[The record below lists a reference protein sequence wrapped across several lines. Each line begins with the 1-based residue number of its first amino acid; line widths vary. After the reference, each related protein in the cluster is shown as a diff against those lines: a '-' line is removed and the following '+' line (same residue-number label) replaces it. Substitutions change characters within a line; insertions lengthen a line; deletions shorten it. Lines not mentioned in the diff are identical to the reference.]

1 MIIMKNRFTLVLA
14 ALLVAG
20 AASSSFA
27 EVHFKD
33 LTFEAAKKQAL
44 KEKKK
49 VMIDFYTDWCGW
61 CKVLDRK
68 TYSDEAVGK
77 TADANFISIKIDAE
91 KGEGVALAKQYQ
103 ISGYPTILFFTAD
116 GKEIDRVVGYQ
127 DASRFERSL
136 SLAASG
142 GTKAILDEVTS
153 KKDLNDPRKLLIA
166 AEYYEEHHEDAKALE
181 LFRRASANDDQNKK
195 QIREEAE
202 FHAAFLTK
210 GEEQWVALES
220 AVKQYP
226 ERSEGQ
232 QATLL
237 LLQHAFQTDH
247 AQQDAGRLVD
257 FWIARHPDDVN
268 VMNYF
273 AWGAAEKGVLLDQAE
288 EMATR
293 AIAAAQAPSERAS
306 IMDTRAEVLYK
317 RNRLQ
322 EAVEQER
329 EAMQMLD
336 PVKDK
341 KLYTN
346 LTAQKAKF
354 EAALAAGGQDGTTV
368 SPAAARQ

>member
-1 MIIMKNRFTLVLA
+1 MKNRVVLALA
-14 ALLVAG
+14 ALLVFG
-20 AASSSFA
+20 AASSSLA

-33 LTFEAAKKQAL
+33 LSFDAAKKLAL

-49 VMIDFYTDWCGW
+49 IMVDFYTDWCGW

-77 TADANFISIKIDAE
+77 AADANFISIKIDAE
-91 KGEGVALAKQYQ
+91 KGEGVALAKQFQ
-103 ISGYPTILFFTAD
+103 ISGYPTILFLSAD

-142 GTKAILDEVTS
+142 GTKAILDEVS
-153 KKDLNDPRKLLIA
+153 AKKDLKDARKILIA
-166 AEYYEEHHEDAKALE
+166 AEYYEEHHDEAKALE
-181 LFRRASANDDQNKK
+181 LFRQASAIDGQNEKH
-195 QIREEAE
+195 IREEAD

-210 GEEQWVALES
+210 GEEQWTALES

-226 ERSEGQ
+226 DRTEGQ
-232 QATLL
+232 QATLM

-247 AQQDAGRLVD
+247 AEQDAGRLTE
-257 FWIARHPDDVN
+257 FWISRHPDDVN

-273 AWGAAEKGVLLDQAE
+273 AWGAAEKGILLDQAE

-293 AIAAAQAPSERAS
+293 AVAAAQAPTERAS
-306 IMDTRAEVLYK
+306 IMDTRAEVLFK
-317 RNRLQ
+317 RNRVQ

-341 KLYTN
+341 KLYTS
-346 LTAQKAKF
+346 LSAQKAKF
-354 EAALAAGGQDGTTV
+354 EAALAAGGAAGTPV
-368 SPAAARQ
+368 PPSAARQ